1 MPQASA
7 EVSEV
12 MRGISGYIS
21 SALEKELP
29 LEVIEKGKHHLL
41 DTLAA
46 MVSGSRLPPG
56 EAAVRYA
63 ALQGGREEACVAG
76 SGILTSTVNAALAGG
91 MLAHADET
99 DDSHKDSRCHP
110 GCGVVP
116 ASLAMAEREGRSGEA
131 LLRAV
136 VLGYDICC
144 RTTPALGVD
153 PFYEG
158 GHSTHTFAPLFGAA
172 AAAGALAGLDEDQ
185 IPWLISYAAQQAS
198 GVNCWQRDE
207 DHIEKAFDFGGMPA
221 RNGVAAATMVAAGFT
236 GVADVF
242 SGPRNFFFAF
252 SADPRPE
259 LLTEALGER
268 FEIMHTNIKK
278 WSVGSPIQAAL
289 DSVEALVRENDLQAG
304 DIRRISVRMSDKES
318 HVVDNRKMPDINFQH
333 LLAVMVVDGT
343 LTFASSHDAGRMND
357 PEVAALRSRI
367 DLIPDPDLPRRKPVV
382 EVATNDGRSL
392 CHVTPAVR
400 GTPDNPMG
408 RDEVEKKALDLLEP
422 VLGSAKS
429 RKLVDAVWTLEQM
442 GNVRDFRPMLM
453 ISEN

>member
-1 MPQASA
+1 MVQVNQ

-12 MRGISGYIS
+12 MGALSRYIA
-21 SALEKELP
+21 SALDMDLP
-29 LEVIEKGKHHLL
+29 PAVSEKGKHHLL

-56 EAAVRYA
+56 EAAIRYA
-63 ALQGGREEACVAG
+63 ALQGGREEACVPG
-76 SGILTSTVNAALAGG
+76 SGILTSAPNAALAGG

-99 DDSHKDSRCHP
+99 DDSHLISRCHP

-116 ASLAMAEREGRSGEA
+116 AALAMAERESRRGGA

-144 RTTPALGVD
+144 RTTPAIGVD
-153 PFYEG
+153 HLYEG

-172 AAAGALAGLDEDQ
+172 AAAGALAGLSEKQ

-221 RNGVAAATMVAAGFT
+221 RNGTAAAAMVSAGFT

-242 SGPRNFFFAF
+242 TGPRNFFFAF
-252 SADPRPE
+252 SADSHPE
-259 LLTEALGER
+259 FLTEELGER
-268 FEIMHTNIKK
+268 FEIMETNIKK

-289 DSVEALVRENDLQAG
+289 DSVEALVRENDLKSG
-304 DIRRISVRMSDKES
+304 DIARISVKMSDKES

-333 LLAVMVVDGT
+333 LLAVMIIDGG
-343 LTFASSHDAGRMND
+343 LTFSSSHDTGRMSD
-357 PEVAALRSRI
+357 PEVSAMKARVE
-367 DLIPDPDLPRRKPVV
+367 LIPDPDLPRRQPIVV
-382 EVATNDGRSL
+382 ITTSGGDPLVHA
-392 CHVTPAVR
+392 TPAVR
-400 GTPDNPMG
+400 GTPGNPME
-408 RDEVEKKALDLLEP
+408 RDEVENKALDLLEP
-422 VLGSAKS
+422 VLGKSKS
-429 RKLVDAVWTLEQM
+429 RKLVDAVWAIERVED
-442 GNVRDFRPMLM
+442 VRELRPLLM
-453 ISEN
+453 I

>member
-1 MPQASA
+1 MVQVSQ

-12 MRGISGYIS
+12 MRALSRYIS
-21 SALEKELP
+21 SALDMDIP
-29 LEVIEKGKHHLL
+29 PEVGEKGKHHLL

-56 EAAVRYA
+56 EAAIRFA
-63 ALQGGREEACVAG
+63 TRQGGREEACVPG
-76 SGILTSTVNAALAGG
+76 SGVLTTASNAALAGG

-99 DDSHKDSRCHP
+99 DDSHLESRCHP

-116 ASLAMAEREGRSGEA
+116 AALAMAEREGRSGEA

-144 RTTPALGVD
+144 RTTPAIGVD
-153 PFYEG
+153 HLYEG

-172 AAAGALAGLDEDQ
+172 AAAGALAGLSERQ

-221 RNGVAAATMVAAGFT
+221 RNGTAAAAMVSAGFT
-236 GVADVF
+236 GVSDVF
-242 SGPRNFFFAF
+242 KGPRNFFFAF

-268 FEIMHTNIKK
+268 FEIMETNIKK
-278 WSVGSPIQAAL
+278 WTVGSPIQAAL
-289 DSVEALVRENDLQAG
+289 DSVEALVLENDLKAG
-304 DIRRISVRMSDKES
+304 DIARVAVKMSDKES
-318 HVVDNRKMPDINFQH
+318 HVVDNRKMPSINFQH
-333 LLAVMVVDGT
+333 LLAVMIVDGG
-343 LTFASSHDAGRMND
+343 LTFYSSHDAERMSD
-357 PEVAALRSRI
+357 PEVSAMKGRI
-367 DLIPDPDLPRRKPVV
+367 DLIPDPDLPRRKPIV
-382 EVATNDGRSL
+382 EITMAGGESL
-392 CHVTPAVR
+392 VHATPAVR
-400 GTPDNPMG
+400 GTPGNPME

-422 VLGSAKS
+422 VLGASKAIE
-429 RKLVDAVWTLEQM
+429 LIDAVRHIE
-442 GNVRDFRPMLM
+442 GVEDVRPMRSLLAV
-453 ISEN
+453 

>member
-12 MRGISGYIS
+12 MRALSRYIS
-21 SALEKELP
+21 SALERELP
-29 LEVIEKGKHHLL
+29 PEVREKGKHHLL

-56 EAAVRYA
+56 EAAIRYA
-63 ALQGGREEACVAG
+63 ALQGGREEACIPG
-76 SGILTSTVNAALAGG
+76 SGILTTAVTAALAGG

-99 DDSHKDSRCHP
+99 DDSHQDSRCHP

-116 ASLAMAEREGRSGEA
+116 AALAMAEREGRSGEA

-136 VLGYDICC
+136 VLGYDVCC

-153 PFYEG
+153 QLYEG

-172 AAAGALAGLDEDQ
+172 AAAGALAGLSEER

-198 GVNCWQRDE
+198 GINCWQRDE

-221 RNGVAAATMVAAGFT
+221 RNGTEAAAMVAAGFT
-236 GVADVF
+236 GVSDVF

-252 SADPRPE
+252 SPEPRPE
-259 LLTEALGER
+259 LLTEELGAR
-268 FEIMHTNIKK
+268 FEIMRTNIKK

-289 DSVEALVRENDLQAG
+289 DSVEILIRENNLKPG
-304 DIRRISVRMSDKES
+304 DIERISVRMSDKES

-333 LLAVMVVDGT
+333 LLAVMVADGG
-343 LTFASSHDAGRMND
+343 LTFASSHDAARMSD
-357 PEVAALRSRI
+357 PDVAAIKEKIS
-367 DLIPDPDLPRRKPVV
+367 LIPDPDLPRRKPVV
-382 EVATNDGRSL
+382 EIATGGGRSFR
-392 CHVTPAVR
+392 HATVAVR
-400 GTPDNPMG
+400 GTPGNPMG
-408 RDEVEKKALDLLEP
+408 RDVVVKKALGLLEP
-422 VLGSAKS
+422 VLGGERS
-429 RKLVDAVWTLEQM
+429 RKLADAVWNIEEVE
-442 GNVRDFRPMLM
+442 NVRTLRPLLM
-453 ISEN
+453 I